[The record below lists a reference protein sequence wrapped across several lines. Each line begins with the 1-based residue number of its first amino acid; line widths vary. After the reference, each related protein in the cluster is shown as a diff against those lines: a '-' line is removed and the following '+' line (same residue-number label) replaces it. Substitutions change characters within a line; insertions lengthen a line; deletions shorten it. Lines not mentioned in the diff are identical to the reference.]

1 MNMSEPFSVRAMIAE
16 DLPMVLAWRNHWDV
30 RRFMF
35 TQHEIGLDEHRNWF
49 ARSSREETRR
59 LLVVLDGEVP
69 IGFVQFDNVA
79 DAGASN
85 WGFYADPQATKGT
98 GKMLG
103 FAALNYAFDEL
114 KLHKVCGQAVDF
126 NTASIALHERLGFS
140 QEGILREQQRIDGVY
155 RSLVCFGL
163 LKSECNNRMKPVGEP
178 S

>member
-1 MNMSEPFSVRAMIAE
+1 MSDPFVRAMMVD

-35 TQHEIGLDEHRNWF
+35 TQHEIGPEEHRNWF
-49 ARSSREETRR
+49 SRSTNEATRR
-59 LLVVLDGEVP
+59 LLIVVDREAP

-85 WGFYADPQATKGT
+85 WGFYADPNAARGT

-103 FAALNYAFDEL
+103 FAALKYAFGEL
-114 KLHKVCGQAVDF
+114 HLHKVCGQAVDF
-126 NTASIALHERLGFS
+126 NTASIALHERLGFVR
-140 QEGILREQQRIDGVY
+140 EGVLREQQRIQGAY

-163 LKSECNNRMKPVGEP
+163 LRSDWNQSMKPVGEP